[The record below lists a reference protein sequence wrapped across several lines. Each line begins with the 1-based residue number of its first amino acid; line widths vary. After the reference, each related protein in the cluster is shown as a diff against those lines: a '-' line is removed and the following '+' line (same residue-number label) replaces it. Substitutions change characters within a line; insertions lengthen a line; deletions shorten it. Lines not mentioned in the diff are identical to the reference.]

1 MQGLHHNVKSLI
13 TLMRKAGLKYDNKL
27 NRSDVEQ
34 KIKEA
39 YQNRKKCK
47 KMARSLSLEY
57 RHQLA
62 QAKEEAGETA
72 AATYIRNLD
81 NIEAVRKL
89 FRNIRHIEDI
99 IRGGATN
106 QVVLTD
112 SEGNETEITER
123 QAMEAALLATN
134 ERKYHQCEGGSQ
146 LLLDECIA
154 IFGKY
159 GEGEGINKVL
169 EGNMVY
175 PRFLTQDTR
184 DFLESCK
191 LKDPANVM
199 PQVDI
204 VRRFH
209 DFKNPGS

>member
-1 MQGLHHNVKSLI
+1 
-13 TLMRKAGLKYDNKL
+13 
-27 NRSDVEQ
+27 
-34 KIKEA
+34 
-39 YQNRKKCK
+39 
-47 KMARSLSLEY
+47 
-57 RHQLA
+57 
-62 QAKEEAGETA
+62 
-72 AATYIRNLD
+72 
-81 NIEAVRKL
+81 
-89 FRNIRHIEDI
+89 
-99 IRGGATN
+99 
-106 QVVLTD
+106 
-112 SEGNETEITER
+112 
-123 QAMEAALLATN
+123 MEVALLATT
-134 ERKYHQCEGGSQ
+134 EGKYHECEGGSQ

-191 LKDPANVM
+191 LKDPTNVM

-209 DFKNPGS
+209 NFKKSWVLRKKRLTLLENIRDIIKQL